1 MLNHEDDVVQSEQQ
15 PYETTLLKKGLLD
28 LGDPLNHRFTI
39 GLAWFSLKM
48 FIKKCLMWMIWG
60 YPHFRKPLYIHIYIY
75 IYIHICVYIYKY
87 DIYIYFSRNMPCYHL
102 RFLMGSH
109 TSKLLFPSGFVQ
121 KMLDIS
127 CNPWVMLCRLFP
139 STPKG
144 TSTPWQCNA
153 TICFD
158 ISKQNEESFV
168 TVISDASQ
176 CASATC
182 WDEVNWTGQ
191 ILLTARFESEAR
203 PSTGGN
209 FPERINL
216 RTCCD
221 PSHRTCRCTG
231 EVTEILNHLG
241 LESKPVICQSF
252 QYILVTAAYLANSVR
267 SQLSDAQFIPETFCP
282 RLSHAQACWT
292 HSDRWCGQTCWWT

>member
-1 MLNHEDDVVQSEQQ
+1 
-15 PYETTLLKKGLLD
+15 
-28 LGDPLNHRFTI
+28 
-39 GLAWFSLKM
+39 
-48 FIKKCLMWMIWG
+48 MIWG
-60 YPHFRKPLYIHIYIY
+60 YPHFRKPLYIHIYTYIYIYVYIY
-75 IYIHICVYIYKY
+75 IYINMIY
-87 DIYIYFSRNMPCYHL
+87 IYIYFSRNMPCYHL

-231 EVTEILNHLG
+231 GDGNT
-241 LESKPVICQSF
+241 QSF
-252 QYILVTAAYLANSVR
+252 GLGEQAGHLSKLSIYTCDGSISRKQREKSALWCPVYSWNFLPTAESCSSVLNSQWQVVWANMLVNIT
-267 SQLSDAQFIPETFCP
+267 
-282 RLSHAQACWT
+282 
-292 HSDRWCGQTCWWT
+292 RWLWFMAVYGCLW